1 MTTHC
6 STPHAPTQYAY
17 RMLDSWRDLGLA
29 EFVAL
34 TDRSDDP
41 AVLYHGLRRFIAPMP
56 QDCQRQADGTW
67 QATFGHQVL
76 ATGIASHDAAFRTL
90 ASWFAAAYPATLGDA
105 KRMLAGD
112 DDDDAHVPVIRASTL
127 ASAIACVQRSA
138 GPQHRTR
145 VQWASPTMLAGE
157 HAPIRDLVAI
167 FQPDAAIHLH
177 AARADGK
184 VGIPICRIEVQR

>member
-6 STPHAPTQYAY
+6 STPHAASQPYTY
-17 RMLDSWRDLGLA
+17 RMLDSWRDLTLA
-29 EFVAL
+29 AFVAL

-67 QATFGHQVL
+67 QAAFGHQVL
-76 ATGIASHDAAFRTL
+76 ATNIATHDAAFRTL
-90 ASWFAAAYPATLGDA
+90 STWFNATYPATLGQA
-105 KRMLAGD
+105 KRMLAGEGED
-112 DDDDAHVPVIRASTL
+112 EEVPIIRAASL
-127 ASAIACVQRSA
+127 AIAIACVQRSA

-177 AARADGK
+177 AARADGG
-184 VGIPICRIEVQR
+184 VGIPICRIEVRP